1 MINFKSPKIIKM
13 YSGHVSIE
21 LTDSGTWES
30 FPKFAKEYAKQI
42 NAILI
47 EEIIAPDMRFWQ
59 MEINGIELKLIYDN
73 FPNGISLESD
83 SDEADELLLALF
95 ELITH

>member
-47 EEIIAPDMRFWQ
+47 EEIIAPNMRFWK
-59 MEINGIELKLIYDN
+59 IKIDDIELKLVYDD

-83 SDEADELLLALF
+83 SDEGDEYLLDLF
-95 ELITH
+95 DNMAG